1 MLTDT
6 LQLERVC
13 AWFAKLKK
21 KKKKSNTHDTKQ
33 LGKETVF
40 PLSILIQV
48 SYQEGSL
55 VMLFHVYTCKKK

>member
-13 AWFAKLKK
+13 TWFAKLKKK

-33 LGKETVF
+33 LVKETVF

-55 VMLFHVYTCKKK
+55 VM